1 MKMCRS
7 STVKSLD
14 LSKTRLTHSQLT
26 HLAAMISRTP
36 ALETLS
42 LVAVSMSM
50 EFAEL
55 DAGNPFIQSM
65 QDPMCKVLRLEVSL
79 IEYPLL
85 FKALMAAKKNR
96 GKGKGKGAK
105 GLKGS
110 KGSGSSKGWA
120 KADSGDS
127 REGANG
133 SDTLC
138 LPAVLLL
145 GEIER
150 KQIAPFGD
158 VFCKVFHLHAA
169 RLGMYG

>member
-14 LSKTRLTHSQLT
+14 LSKTRLTPSQLT

-55 DAGNPFIQSM
+55 DARNPFIQSM

-105 GLKGS
+105 GSKGS
-110 KGSGSSKGWA
+110 KGSWKGWA
-120 KADSGDS
+120 KADSGGS

-138 LPAVLLL
+138 LPASLLL
-145 GEIER
+145 G
-150 KQIAPFGD
+150 D
-158 VFCKVFHLHAA
+158 
-169 RLGMYG
+169 

>member
-14 LSKTRLTHSQLT
+14 LSKTRLTPSQLT

-55 DAGNPFIQSM
+55 DARNPFIRSM

-105 GLKGS
+105 GAKGS
-110 KGSGSSKGWA
+110 KGFGSSKGWA

-138 LPAVLLL
+138 LPASLSL
-145 GEIER
+145 GKIESR
-150 KQIAPFGD
+150 FLQGVSCAC
-158 VFCKVFHLHAA
+158 CKA
-169 RLGMYG
+169 RPPLGMYG